1 MKTIKCNCNNIDSMK
16 ERDYLPISLDDAMEL
31 PTILTI
37 STRKTI
43 AIIDGLEDGKLMR
56 LVRHYGKN
64 DLSAAAV
71 FASIFRSGCTMF
83 YHKYNNILENLVK
96 CECDR
101 IFNNELFPEMSTSL
115 TIQFKFGTEKYK
127 VTISDADRKNIKWWS
142 KTLDCAMM
150 DLGSYLILKAI
161 SSATTKTTPQYLIDE
176 CIEKVTAFEH
186 GIDAVIKI
194 RTEILKIV
202 V

>member
-1 MKTIKCNCNNIDSMK
+1 MEKVKCLCGNVNSMK
-16 ERDYLPISLDDAMEL
+16 QSEYLPLHLDEALNL
-31 PTILTI
+31 PSILTV
-37 STRKTI
+37 SNRKPIT
-43 AIIDGLEDGKLMR
+43 IIDGLKHDKLMR
-56 LVRHYGKN
+56 LVSHYEEHE
-64 DLSAAAV
+64 LSESVA
-71 FASIFRSGCTMF
+71 FSLMFRSGCTLF
-83 YHKYNNILENLVK
+83 YHKYNDILENL
-96 CECDR
+96 CEIEYDMFCSEVPIPDV
-101 IFNNELFPEMSTSL
+101 STSL
-115 TIQFKFGTEKYK
+115 SIRFNFGTKRYK
-127 VTISDADRKNIKWWS
+127 VIISDADRKNIKWWS
-142 KTLDCAMM
+142 KILECTMM